1 VSTVARRV
9 TALLVAAVAFAV
21 PLLFPPQGLST
32 AGARMLA
39 IFALAIV
46 LWVSEAVPL
55 AATAVLIIL
64 LQVLLIS
71 NQALGGAPPDALPAS
86 AFYATLADPVIIL
99 LLGGFMLA
107 MAAQR
112 YGVDRALAA
121 WALGPV
127 GGHPRRSLLVLM
139 VLTAALSMFVSN
151 TATAAT
157 MFAVLLPVLRTAP
170 TGRTR
175 AGLALAVPV
184 AANIGG
190 LATPVGSPP
199 NAIAV
204 AALAREG
211 YEVTFLQW
219 MAFGVPL
226 AVVLLLLSW
235 LLLARLFVS
244 DDEHLA
250 FDLNP
255 GFDRSR
261 RAVAFYVIA
270 AITVLGWLTESLHG
284 LPSATVGFFAVVALL
299 LTTALSTNDLGAL
312 PWAVLWLVSGGIAL
326 GLGMGATGV
335 DEWLV
340 GRVDWGS
347 LSELALLVGLA
358 VVAVGLSTVMSNSA
372 TANLLVPI
380 GIALAAA
387 VSADPVVVACV
398 IAVACALAMA
408 LPISNPANALAYATG
423 EVPTRSMAVVGACVA
438 VVGIPLLVL
447 VVPPV
452 LRLMG
457 F

>member
-1 VSTVARRV
+1 
-9 TALLVAAVAFAV
+9 
-21 PLLFPPQGLST
+21 
-32 AGARMLA
+32 
-39 IFALAIV
+39 
-46 LWVSEAVPL
+46 
-55 AATAVLIIL
+55 
-64 LQVLLIS
+64 
-71 NQALGGAPPDALPAS
+71 
-86 AFYATLADPVIIL
+86 
-99 LLGGFMLA
+99 
-107 MAAQR
+107 
-112 YGVDRALAA
+112 
-121 WALGPV
+121 
-127 GGHPRRSLLVLM
+127 M
-139 VLTAALSMFVSN
+139 VMTAALSMFVSN

-170 TGRTR
+170 PGRTR
-175 AGLALAVPV
+175 TGLALSIPV

-211 YEVTFLQW
+211 YEITFLQW

-226 AVVLLLLSW
+226 SIVLLLLSW
-235 LLLARLFVS
+235 LLLSRMFVS
-244 DDEHLA
+244 NEEHLS

-255 GFDRSR
+255 GFDRSPS
-261 RAVAFYVIA
+261 AIAFYVIA
-270 AITVLGWLTESLHG
+270 GITVLGWLTESLHG
-284 LPSATVGFFAVVALL
+284 LASATVGFFAVVALL
-299 LTTALSTNDLGAL
+299 VTTVLKTNDLGTL
-312 PWAVLWLVSGGIAL
+312 PWGVLWLVSGGIAL

-340 GRVDWGS
+340 DLVDWGR
-347 LSELALLVGLA
+347 LSEVAVLIGLA
-358 VVAVGLSTVMSNSA
+358 IVAVGLSTVMSNSA
-372 TANLLVPI
+372 TANLLIPI

-387 VSADPVVVACV
+387 VSADPVVVACA

-423 EVPTRSMAVVGACVA
+423 EVPTRSMAVVGGLVA